1 MSLFACVVYFSIE
14 LKDYVNYEDIPI
26 AEWRNIPIVLGVAMY
41 SFEGIGI
48 LLNVRLS
55 MTNTYEFPKLMIWVF
70 FLGTLQNWFF
80 GLLGGLAYGKQT
92 T

>member
-1 MSLFACVVYFSIE
+1 MSLFACVVYFSLE

-80 GLLGGLAYGKQT
+80 GLLGGLAYGK
-92 T
+92 